1 MSDTAYFKEDNKM
14 DEKRVVELSII
25 ANKVRKNA
33 LTAVHSAQSGHPGGS
48 LSIADVLTLLYFE
61 VMKNDPK
68 NPKDPDRDR
77 FVLSKGHT
85 APALYGTLA
94 ERGYFPVEDMK
105 TFRHIGSYLQGHPDM
120 KKVPGV
126 DMSTGSLGQ
135 GVSVAAGMA
144 LAAKLDNKDYRVYS
158 ILGDGELEEGQVWE
172 AAMFA
177 PHYKLDNF
185 TIFIDNNGLQ
195 IDGNITDVM
204 NPTPIDKK
212 FEAFGWNVIHASAH
226 DFNELLD
233 AINAAKACK
242 GKPTAIIMKSIKG
255 KNVSFMENQA
265 AWHGSAPNDEQ
276 YAQAIAEL
284 DAKIAELEAKL

>member
-1 MSDTAYFKEDNKM
+1 M
-14 DEKRVVELSII
+14 DKKRVTELSII
-25 ANKVRKNA
+25 ANRVRKNA
-33 LTAVHSAQSGHPGGS
+33 LTAVYNAASGHPGGS

-61 VMKNDPK
+61 VMNVDPK
-68 NPKDPDRDR
+68 NPKMENRDR

-94 ERGYFPVEDMK
+94 ERGFIPVEDCAA
-105 TFRHIGSYLQGHPDM
+105 FRHIDSYLQGHPDM
-120 KKVPGV
+120 NKVPGV

-135 GVSVAAGMA
+135 GVSVAGGMA

-172 AAMFA
+172 QAMFA

-195 IDGNITDVM
+195 IDGDITKVM

-212 FEAFGWNVIHASAH
+212 FEAFGWHVIVTDAH
-226 DFNELLD
+226 DFNKLLD
-233 AINAAKACK
+233 AVNEAKATK
-242 GKPTAIIMKSIKG
+242 GKPTAIIMKSTKG
-255 KNVSFMENQA
+255 KNVSFMENNA
-265 AWHGSAPNDEQ
+265 GWHGKAPNKEEYDK
-276 YAQAIAEL
+276 AIAEL
-284 DAKIAELEAKL
+284 DAIIAGLEASL

>member
-1 MSDTAYFKEDNKM
+1 M
-14 DEKRVVELSII
+14 DKKRVTELSII
-25 ANKVRKNA
+25 ANNVRKNA
-33 LTAVHSAQSGHPGGS
+33 LTAVYNAASGHPGGS

-61 VMKNDPK
+61 VMNVDPQ
-68 NPKDPDRDR
+68 NPKMENRDR

-94 ERGYFPVEDMK
+94 ERGFFDPAEMQNLRK
-105 TFRHIGSYLQGHPDM
+105 FGSFLQGHPVLD
-120 KKVPGV
+120 KIPGV

-135 GVSVAAGMA
+135 GVCVAGGMA

-172 AAMFA
+172 QAMFA

-195 IDGNITDVM
+195 IDGDITKVM

-212 FEAFGWNVIHASAH
+212 FEAFGWHVIVCDAH
-226 DFNELLD
+226 DFNALE
-233 AINAAKACK
+233 AAVNEAKATK
-242 GKPTAIIMKSIKG
+242 GKPTAVIMKSVKG
-255 KNVSFMENQA
+255 KNVSYMENNP
-265 AWHGSAPNDEQ
+265 AWHGAAPKEGDYNK
-276 YAQAIAEL
+276 AIAEL
-284 DAKIAELEAKL
+284 DEQIKRLEAEL